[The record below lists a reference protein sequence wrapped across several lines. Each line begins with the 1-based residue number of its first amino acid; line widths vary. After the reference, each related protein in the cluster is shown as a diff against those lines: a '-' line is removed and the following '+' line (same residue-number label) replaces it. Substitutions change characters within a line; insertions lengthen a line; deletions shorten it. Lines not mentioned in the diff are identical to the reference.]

1 MQEEATVSKK
11 DEGRQARTKG
21 VSLSPEELQLVQRYE
36 ELTGL
41 GFTDQVRHTLLSKLP
56 ASIAIVEDMVEAGM
70 TIGPLPTEYVIY
82 AETAEERQKLYQH
95 TFEPVEARQ
104 EEAAVG

>member
-1 MQEEATVSKK
+1 MAMK
-11 DEGRQARTKG
+11 DDGRQARTKG

-56 ASIAIVEDMVEAGM
+56 ASIAIVEDMLEAGM
-70 TIGPLPTEYVIY
+70 TIGALPTEYVLFT
-82 AETAEERQKLYQH
+82 ESTQERQRLYTD

-104 EEAAVG
+104 ESAVA